1 MQSETEYFLK
11 RASEEA
17 QRALTSDAPKAAE
30 AHDTMSV
37 RYSAKARALFAEEDE
52 AASNPE

>member
-1 MQSETEYFLK
+1 MRSETQYFLK

-17 QRALTSDAPKAAE
+17 QRALRSDAPKAAE

-37 RYSAKARALFAEEDE
+37 HYYAKARALFAEEDE
-52 AASNPE
+52 AASDLS

>member
-1 MQSETEYFLK
+1 MRSETQYFLK

-30 AHDTMSV
+30 AHDAMSV
-37 RYSAKARALFAEEDE
+37 RYSARARALLAEEDE
-52 AASNPE
+52 TASDLQ

>member
-1 MQSETEYFLK
+1 MRSETEYFLK

-52 AASNPE
+52 AASKPE